1 MRNSDNSGWFPL
13 SLDEL
18 RNSFGSLFLFRWMWM
33 SNDINWSWFLVLQKN
48 MPFCVYW
55 SEIRIKKDF
64 LTNQHSFIKQPTND
78 SQTNSC
84 PASSGHCWDLAII
97 DQRVSNLI
105 GCAVASLQA
114 YWKKEISKGPHFRFI
129 FSILFS
135 SPASSYSCFVYTPHY
150 LYRSNIDQLVTCKNM
165 TSMRSR
171 ICIIE

>member
-1 MRNSDNSGWFPL
+1 MVSSRL

-18 RNSFGSLFLFRWMWM
+18 RNSFGSLFLWKDGCGCPMTSIDLDF
-33 SNDINWSWFLVLQKN
+33 SWCKKN

-64 LTNQHSFIKQPTND
+64 LTNHHSFINQPTND

-114 YWKKEISKGPHFRFI
+114 YWKKKISKGTHFRFI

-135 SPASSYSCFVYTPHY
+135 SPASSYSCFVYTHHY
-150 LYRSNIDQLVTCKNM
+150 LYRSNIDQLVTCKTM
-165 TSMRSR
+165 TTMRSR